1 MRICIA
7 ALNNS
12 LAEMAM
18 QSLHVDAGF
27 LKCNCTASTGNS
39 HGNLAMY
46 L

>member
-12 LAEMAM
+12 IAEMAM
-18 QSLHVDAGF
+18 QSLDAGF